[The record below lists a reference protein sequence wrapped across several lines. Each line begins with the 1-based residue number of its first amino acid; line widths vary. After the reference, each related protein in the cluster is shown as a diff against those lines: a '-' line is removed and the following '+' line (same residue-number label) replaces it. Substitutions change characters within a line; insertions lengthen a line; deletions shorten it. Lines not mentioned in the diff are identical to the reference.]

1 MVFAVVVAVVVV
13 VAVTVDASAVVIVV
27 FRAVP
32 KPTGGLLSQESIG
45 DDLLVSAADEES
57 FFFPPTAARTTENLS
72 TIFFSSL
79 VGETSAAVAV
89 AVAVPTLLLLL
100 ALLALPA
107 PALSNSTAI
116 LSRKYLALEGSN
128 GADSTPAILRI
139 RFNSQSTFLLPLIAF
154 LVVVVVLLA
163 GSLSLSFSLSF
174 SCSLNPRQLDIEQET
189 FVGNVHSVFHDP
201 TDPLLRTKSNRHG
214 SRRGSIVVQAFHVGQ
229 RRRDDDAADP
239 TDPHSPNALVETRNG
254 AWLLLLLLPATTAT
268 HDKNKGHAIVVGRGV
283 DGVPVGSFEHPLN
296 VHAFSFCRHVA
307 IAIAIA
313 IACFCS
319 LPQIPVGDTRIQL
332 DHRRTIGRIDK
343 IPRIRRRR

>member
-1 MVFAVVVAVVVV
+1 MVYRKYGAG
-13 VAVTVDASAVVIVV
+13 VTIEKPMIVWL
-27 FRAVP
+27 P
-32 KPTGGLLSQESIG
+32 LLLSSSSV
-45 DDLLVSAADEES
+45 DCFRSLSLLFRFVS
-57 FFFPPTAARTTENLS
+57 LS
-72 TIFFSSL
+72 CFSSSSFSFSL
-79 VGETSAAVAV
+79 
-89 AVAVPTLLLLL
+89 
-100 ALLALPA
+100 
-107 PALSNSTAI
+107 
-116 LSRKYLALEGSN
+116 
-128 GADSTPAILRI
+128 
-139 RFNSQSTFLLPLIAF
+139 
-154 LVVVVVLLA
+154 
-163 GSLSLSFSLSF
+163 SLSLSFSLSF